1 MKTYVVIHNKN
12 SRGRNLKEEYI
23 KKLFVSNN
31 LKHVY
36 KATNSYEDLDQTIKL
51 YSDSSK
57 YQYCTIGGDGSLNS
71 LINSLMINNISNPEV
86 SVLPAGS
93 GSDFIRTFAIPQNI
107 EDAITHLRTENYYEI
122 DIGLV
127 KNQNNEKY
135 FVNVLNIGFLAD
147 SVETSE
153 KLPKIFKKFR
163 YPISFWLKIIFASAT
178 ETYVDTDRGEFNGDT
193 FNISVCNAQY
203 FGGGWNISP
212 KSSLQDGLFNV
223 QIFAV
228 TKFKAMK
235 IFFLAKRGLHLR
247 EPNIFVKKTSNI
259 KLLTKQAIE
268 IDGDYFGNG
277 PAEIFIKKRAIRF
290 KI

>member
-12 SRGRNLKEEYI
+12 SRGRNLNEEYI
-23 KKLFVSNN
+23 NKLFESNN
-31 LKHVY
+31 LQHIY
-36 KATNSYEDLDQTIKL
+36 EATYSYEELDQKIKL
-51 YSDSSK
+51 YNDSSK
-57 YQYCTIGGDGSLNS
+57 YQYCTIGGDGSLNA
-71 LINSLMINNISNPEV
+71 LVNSLMINNISNPEV

-93 GSDFIRTFAIPQNI
+93 GSDFIRTFAIPQKI
-107 EDAITHLRTENYYEI
+107 EDAISHLCTENYYEI
-122 DIGLV
+122 DVGIV
-127 KNQNNEKY
+127 RNHIKEKY

-153 KLPKIFKKFR
+153 KFPNIIRKFR
-163 YPISFWLKIIFASAT
+163 YPISFWLRIIFASAT
-178 ETYVDTDRGEFNGDT
+178 QTYISTDRGEFNGSA

-212 KSSLQDGLFNV
+212 KSSLQDGLFNA

-228 TKFKAMK
+228 TKLKAMK
-235 IFFLAKRGLHLR
+235 IFFLAKKGLHLK
-247 EPNIFVKKTSNI
+247 ESSVLVKRTSNI
-259 KLLTKQAIE
+259 KLMTNQAIE
-268 IDGDYFGNG
+268 IDGDYFGQG

>member
-1 MKTYVVIHNKN
+1 MKTYIVIYNKN
-12 SRGRNLKEEYI
+12 SRGKNYSKKDLEIIFSKHELNSKIFVTNDI
-23 KKLFVSNN
+23 KDVEIIIQKFNDPN
-31 LKHVY
+31 KY
-36 KATNSYEDLDQTIKL
+36 L
-51 YSDSSK
+51 Y
-57 YQYCTIGGDGSLNS
+57 CAIGGDGTLNS
-71 LINSLMINNISNPEV
+71 LINALLMNNIDNPEV
-86 SVLPAGS
+86 ACIASGS
-93 GSDFIRTFAIPQNI
+93 GSDFLRTFAMPRDINQAIIRIKNNNNYVVDASLI
-107 EDAITHLRTENYYEI
+107 ESKSNSR
-122 DIGLV
+122 
-127 KNQNNEKY
+127 Y
-135 FVNVLNIGFLAD
+135 FINVLNYGFLA
-147 SVETSE
+147 ETVNLSE
-153 KLPKIFKKFR
+153 KLPNIVKRFR

-259 KLLTKQAIE
+259 RLLTKQAIE

>member
-127 KNQNNEKY
+127 KNQNSEKY

-178 ETYVDTDRGEFNGDT
+178 ETYVDTDRGEFNGDA

-259 KLLTKQAIE
+259 RLLTKQAIE

>member
-12 SRGRNLKEEYI
+12 SRGRNLNEEYI
-23 KKLFVSNN
+23 NNLFVSNN
-31 LKHVY
+31 LKHIY
-36 KATNSYEDLDQTIKL
+36 KATNSYNELDQTIKL
-51 YSDSSK
+51 YNDSSI

-71 LINSLMINNISNPEV
+71 LVNSLMSNNISNPEV

-107 EDAITHLRTENYYEI
+107 EDAISHLCTENYYEI

-127 KNQNNEKY
+127 KNQNKEKY

-153 KLPKIFKKFR
+153 KLPKIFRKFR

-178 ETYVDTDRGEFNGDT
+178 ETYVDTDRGEFNGDA

-212 KSSLQDGLFNV
+212 KSSLQDGLFNA

-228 TKFKAMK
+228 TKLKAMK
-235 IFFLAKRGLHLR
+235 IFFLAKKGLHLN
-247 EPNIFVKKTSNI
+247 ETSVFVKKTSNI
-259 KLLTKQAIE
+259 KLITEQSIE
-268 IDGDYFGNG
+268 IDGDYFGQG